1 MCTIS
6 YLYNLPYGSPECKI
20 RAPQAFCG
28 LAQLSEYQNLIL
40 LPTVIVGRNERGRA
54 RVELLLSLTLCLLSS
69 IAK

>member
-6 YLYNLPYGSPECKI
+6 YLYNLPYGSPECEI

-28 LAQLSEYQNLIL
+28 LAQLLEYQNLIL